1 VATSAA
7 LSVRVSA
14 NIGDF
19 EKAMSSLERSL
30 STTGSRLQSVGTK
43 LTTGLTL
50 PIIAAAGG
58 AIKAAADFEDA
69 FAGVAKTVDGVS
81 DSRGTLTAF
90 GKALQQQ
97 FRDLAKIIPVS
108 VSELAK
114 IGEVAGAMGIPRER
128 ILQFTEVMAKLGA
141 TTDLTSDQAAASIGK
156 IQNVYQSAG
165 VDTDRFAASLVALG
179 NAGASTESQIVAFA
193 ERMGGAA
200 VQARVSQAEVLGW
213 SNAMASVGLNAELGS
228 TAWNKVLSSIGKAVD
243 LGKSGGFAEVAG
255 MTEKA
260 FASLFKTDASEALNR
275 IVEGFARIGASGGN
289 LTAVMESLG
298 LKTSGIQMTF
308 KNLAA
313 SGDMVRT
320 SLELGKKAWQDNIA
334 MEEEFTKKSA
344 TAISQLKIL
353 FNNLYD
359 VGIALGQQLL
369 PHLMAMLPAAQSLI
383 GVLSGLVG
391 MFAALPSPVQAVVLG
406 ILAFGAALGPV
417 IFAIGNI
424 ISAGG
429 ALIGFFRMLSGASV
443 LGAVAPTA
451 AGATAAISGF
461 AAAALAIPGVQ
472 IAAAVVGIAG
482 AFALLA
488 PKIREA
494 VNEMG
499 LWATVQ
505 QGFMG
510 WLSTTPVGAML
521 GSGGSPARAG
531 SRPGVNSPGKD
542 INLPVDPAQAMR
554 QQIAAAIRA
563 ASGGGSSK
571 DAERAAKEAER
582 AAKEWQKFKDDM
594 SGQSAVNEAE
604 KWMKALEEIGGLTHM
619 TADAQKRLNGILA
632 DGLEAYIALGGTAPQ
647 AMFDTWLRTA
657 LPPVQSG
664 FGIGEKLPGQAL
676 KPMTGTDA
684 LLAGYGNTMP
694 VGSSIAGIGQSLPLP
709 TAPAPPGFLESAF
722 GGMQNFGANLSS
734 TIMQAITGGGSVGEA
749 IGGLFGGS
757 LFGKDGLGGKLGGM
771 VSGLFGKDGIGGM
784 LGGALGSLIPGIGT
798 LIGSM
803 IGPLIGKI
811 GGALSKLFGRGDDGD
826 KERDAFQDSFGGFN
840 KLGAELSKLGAEGER
855 LFQQLQRAD
864 SGKEVQAAAD
874 QITKALEAHA
884 KAIDGITEGVNARS
898 KNITG
903 QADLDVVGAGTTAAF
918 ALMIQQGKSAIEA
931 FNALTPSI
939 TAMRDALAAGNLTA
953 SESVA
958 RMLEIGAVLD
968 ANKIQFENIAASGQI
983 LSAMLQGNIRDAGL
997 FGAVA
1002 GDIGTQIQTVIDKGV
1017 PMAQVFALAQ
1027 PQLQAIWEAQQKWG
1041 FAVDETTQ
1049 ALLTEAEAQ
1058 GFVGAQMQSVNQQIL
1073 NVLIAIGNV
1082 LGADI
1087 PAALGALP
1095 GHAQNAA
1102 NGMQA
1107 AFDGIKGPDIGGGGW
1122 MPGDPVPVADYGA
1135 NAPQMASGGIVRAR
1149 PGGTL
1154 VNVGEGGR
1162 DEAIVP
1168 LGSSLAG
1175 MGGRELHLSV
1185 DGDVFARVFLPYM
1198 TSESQRLGVS

>member
-1 VATSAA
+1 VATAAA

-30 STTGSRLQSVGTK
+30 STTGSRLQSVGAK

-50 PIIAAAGG
+50 PIIAAAGS

-108 VSELAK
+108 VNELAK

-260 FASLFKTDASEALNR
+260 FSQLFKTDASEALNK
-275 IVEGFARIGASGGN
+275 IVEGFGRIGASGGN

-429 ALIGFFRMLSGASV
+429 ALIGFFRMLGGSAV
-443 LGAVAPTA
+443 LGAIAPTA

-521 GSGGSPARAG
+521 GSGSSPARAG
-531 SRPGVNSPGKD
+531 SRPGANAPGKD

-554 QQIAAAIRA
+554 QQISAAIRA
-563 ASGGGSSK
+563 AGGGG
-571 DAERAAKEAER
+571 ATGAKKALT
-582 AAKEWQKFKDDM
+582 
-594 SGQSAVNEAE
+594 EAE
-604 KWMKALEEIGGLTHM
+604 KATLAWNKELDRLSGREAVKTADEWMKKVAAVGGATKLAASDQQAFNKALEDGI
-619 TADAQKRLNGILA
+619 DAVLRLN
-632 DGLEAYIALGGTAPQ
+632 IALDP
-647 AMFDTWLRTA
+647 AMFDQWLRGA
-657 LPPVQSG
+657 LPKVQSG

-709 TAPAPPGFLESAF
+709 TAPAPPGLLESAF
-722 GGMQNFGANLSS
+722 GSMKDFGSNLSS
-734 TIMQAITGGGSVGEA
+734 VIMSSLTGGGDLGKSLGGFLG
-749 IGGLFGGS
+749 GGLMGQLGS
-757 LFGKDGLGGKLGGM
+757 KL
-771 VSGLFGKDGIGGM
+771 SGSIGGM
-784 LGGALGSLIPGIGT
+784 LGGMVGNIMGPLGSML
-798 LIGSM
+798 GSM
-803 IGPLIGKI
+803 LGGLVSKI

-826 KERDAFQDSFGGFN
+826 KERDAFQDQFGGFN

-1002 GDIGTQIQTVIDKGV
+1002 GDIGAQIQAVIDKGV

-1041 FAVDETTQ
+1041 FAVDETTA
-1049 ALLTEAEAQ
+1049 ALLAEAEAQ

-1102 NGMQA
+1102 NGMQS
-1107 AFDGIKGPDIGGGGW
+1107 AFDGVKGPNLPEGW
-1122 MPGDPVPVADYGA
+1122 TASTPIEGTPAFSA
-1135 NAPQMASGGIVRAR
+1135 NDFPQMASGGIVRAR